1 MSKDLMVTT
10 VDNPYNPF
18 TEFYEWLSFDIE
30 KGYNT
35 CGLLARLCFTSDEL
49 SDADQDLDLED
60 AWRATLNINPLLYR
74 LVDSTNTPQILEE
87 P

>member
-35 CGLLARLCFTSDEL
+35 CGLLARLCFTFKH
-49 SDADQDLDLED
+49 
-60 AWRATLNINPLLYR
+60 
-74 LVDSTNTPQILEE
+74 STALHIKHYTKETPFYSKGHLTESS
-87 P
+87 